1 MLTEREDGR
10 QKETRNIGTI
20 GYKEHGNKSEK
31 KHRDG
36 KVKGVREQKEK
47 KHGEGDS
54 KVQGIRKQ
62 GGKYKTKGN
71 LVTMVKV
78 NLGEK
83 GLRQ

>member
-20 GYKEHGNKSEK
+20 GYKEHGNKREK

-54 KVQGIRKQ
+54 KVQVVREQKEKKHGDGDSKVQGIREQ
-62 GGKYKTKGN
+62 GGK
-71 LVTMVKV
+71 
-78 NLGEK
+78 
-83 GLRQ
+83 